1 MGLKD
6 KDVIETLTGDGVSL
20 DRWLALGN
28 HLVGYFDET
37 GRLMTEIIENDALAT
52 AASKLLR
59 KRGQIHHASD
69 SDS

>member
-6 KDVIETLTGDGVSL
+6 KDVIEALTGDGVSL
-20 DRWLALGN
+20 DRWLALDN

-37 GRLMTEIIENDALAT
+37 GRLMTEIIDNDALAA
-52 AASKLLR
+52 AASKLLQ

-69 SDS
+69 SGS